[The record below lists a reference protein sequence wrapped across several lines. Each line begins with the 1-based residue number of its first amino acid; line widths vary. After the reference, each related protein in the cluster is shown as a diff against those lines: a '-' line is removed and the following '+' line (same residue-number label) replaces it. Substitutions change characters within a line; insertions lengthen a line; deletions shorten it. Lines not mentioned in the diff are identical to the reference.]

1 MAWMILLVA
10 SAFEVVMAQGL
21 KASHG
26 FTSLGGS
33 LVAVVGAVASMYLLA
48 VALRSLPVGTGYAVW
63 TGLGAVGTALF
74 GIVLLGESRD
84 PLRLVAIGT
93 ILAGVIGL
101 KIVTP
106 E

>member
-1 MAWMILLVA
+1 MAWVILIVA
-10 SAFEVVMAQGL
+10 SVFEVVMAQGL

-33 LVAVVGAVASMYLLA
+33 IVAVVGAVASMYLLA
-48 VALRSLPVGTGYAVW
+48 VALRTLPVGTGYAVW

-74 GIVLLGESRD
+74 GIVVLGESRD

-101 KIVTP
+101 KAVTP

>member
-1 MAWMILLVA
+1 MAWLILVLA
-10 SAFEVVMAQGL
+10 SGFEVVMAQGL

-26 FTSLGGS
+26 FTALGGS
-33 LVAVVGAVASMYLLA
+33 LVAIGGAVASMYLLA

-63 TGLGAVGTALF
+63 TGLGAVGTAVF
-74 GIVLLGESRD
+74 GIVMLGESRD
-84 PLRLVAIGT
+84 PLRLLAIGA

>member
-1 MAWMILLVA
+1 MAWLILLAA

-26 FTSLGGS
+26 FTELRGSVVALLG
-33 LVAVVGAVASMYLLA
+33 AAASMYLLA

-63 TGLGAVGTALF
+63 TGLGAVGTAAF
-74 GIVLLGESRD
+74 GMLVLGESRD
-84 PLRLVAIGT
+84 PMRLVAIGA

-101 KIVTP
+101 KLVTP

>member
-1 MAWMILLVA
+1 MAWLVLILA

-26 FTSLGGS
+26 FTALRGS
-33 LVAVVGAVASMYLLA
+33 VVALAGAAASMYLLA

-63 TGLGAVGTALF
+63 TGLGAVGTAAF
-74 GIVLLGESRD
+74 GMLVLDESRD
-84 PLRLVAIGT
+84 PLRLLAIAT
-93 ILAGVIGL
+93 ILAGVVGL
-101 KIVTP
+101 KLVTP

>member
-1 MAWMILLVA
+1 MAWIVLVIA

-26 FTSLGGS
+26 FTALGGS
-33 LVAVVGAVASMYLLA
+33 LMAIAGAVASMYLLA

-63 TGLGAVGTALF
+63 TGLGAVGTAVF
-74 GIVLLGESRD
+74 GMLVLGESRD
-84 PLRLVAIGT
+84 PLRLLAIGT
-93 ILAGVIGL
+93 ILAGVVGL
-101 KIVTP
+101 KVVTP

>member
-1 MAWMILLVA
+1 MAWLILLVA

-26 FTSLGGS
+26 FTDVRGSVIALLG
-33 LVAVVGAVASMYLLA
+33 AAASMYLLA

-63 TGLGAVGTALF
+63 TGLGAVGTAAF
-74 GIVLLGESRD
+74 GMLVLGESRD
-84 PLRLVAIGT
+84 PMRLVAIGA

-101 KIVTP
+101 KLVTP
-106 E
+106 D

>member
-1 MAWMILLVA
+1 MAWMILIVA

-33 LVAVVGAVASMYLLA
+33 IVAIVGAVASMYLLA
-48 VALRSLPVGTGYAVW
+48 VALRTLPVGTGYAVW

-74 GIVLLGESRD
+74 GIVVLGESRD

-101 KIVTP
+101 KAVTA

>member
-1 MAWMILLVA
+1 MAWIILVIA

-26 FTSLGGS
+26 FTVLGGS
-33 LVAVVGAVASMYLLA
+33 LMAIAGAVASMYLLA
-48 VALRSLPVGTGYAVW
+48 VALRSLPAGTGYAVW
-63 TGLGAVGTALF
+63 TGLGAVGTAVF
-74 GIVLLGESRD
+74 GMLMLGESRD
-84 PLRLVAIGT
+84 PLRLLAIGT

-101 KIVTP
+101 KVVTP

>member
-1 MAWMILLVA
+1 MAWLILLLA

-26 FTSLGGS
+26 FTVLGGS
-33 LVAVVGAVASMYLLA
+33 LMAIAGAVASMYLLA

-74 GIVLLGESRD
+74 GIMVLGESRD
-84 PLRLVAIGT
+84 PLRLLAIGT

-101 KIVTP
+101 KVVTP